1 MGKRVIPPSKEKV
14 KRDLI
19 LKEIKEKRMA
29 AVRKIPS
36 KASESE
42 EAGQENPD
50 FLSDSEVSLNYLN
63 LSTTGST
70 SAPTL

>member
-1 MGKRVIPPSKEKV
+1 
-14 KRDLI
+14 
-19 LKEIKEKRMA
+19 MA
-29 AVRKIPS
+29 GVRKILS

-42 EAGQENPD
+42 EAVQENPD
-50 FLSDSEVSLNYLN
+50 LSDSEVSLHYLN